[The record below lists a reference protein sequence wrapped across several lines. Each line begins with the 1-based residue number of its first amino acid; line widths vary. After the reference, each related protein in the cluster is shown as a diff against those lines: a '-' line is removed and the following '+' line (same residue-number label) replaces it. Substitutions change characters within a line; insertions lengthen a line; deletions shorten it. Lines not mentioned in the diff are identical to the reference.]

1 MSCNRGTVLIDW
13 SEKDILRGWLLSKPE
28 GEGEGV
34 DISEK
39 NLPDIGTD
47 NMKALTKKCTFLFE
61 EQKV

>member
-1 MSCNRGTVLIDW
+1 M
-13 SEKDILRGWLLSKPE
+13 
-28 GEGEGV
+28 